1 MFYINVLARK
11 KPRNKDIII
20 TLLSIRTRN
29 YEILFR
35 NPVYLYVLPSS
46 LVSSRVLSLL
56 KLTFL
61 LLLTFVPSTLIAG
74 ESLNDNFPN
83 SF

>member
-1 MFYINVLARK
+1 MFYINILARK
-11 KPRNKDIII
+11 KPRNNDIII

-56 KLTFL
+56 KLMFL